1 LIELPSLDE
10 VFDRLDGT
18 IHSQAL
24 REMGLRPSE
33 VQKWNEWED
42 RLTKLYYDNLLVV
55 IPERTEGTR
64 LMREFV
70 RREIDIVNLRTL
82 LRLWASKATLRY
94 DPFVDGGLEIP
105 KAELAEMISLDVN
118 GLTARLR
125 DYALTE
131 DLAAQIKDLQALGV
145 GSLVRSVE
153 KLHLLEAGRYAHV
166 HPLSVL
172 PILDYIVRKDR
183 EVQNLRIIARGKESG
198 LASDVIRELLVI

>member
-1 LIELPSLDE
+1 
-10 VFDRLDGT
+10 
-18 IHSQAL
+18 
-24 REMGLRPSE
+24 
-33 VQKWNEWED
+33 
-42 RLTKLYYDNLLVV
+42 
-55 IPERTEGTR
+55 
-64 LMREFV
+64 MREFV

-94 DPFVDGGLEIP
+94 DPFGDGGLEIP

-172 PILDYIVRKDR
+172 PILDTSS
-183 EVQNLRIIARGKESG
+183 ARTARFRTC
-198 LASDVIRELLVI
+198 ASSRGGRRAASPRTSSASCW

>member
-1 LIELPSLDE
+1 
-10 VFDRLDGT
+10 
-18 IHSQAL
+18 
-24 REMGLRPSE
+24 
-33 VQKWNEWED
+33 
-42 RLTKLYYDNLLVV
+42 
-55 IPERTEGTR
+55 
-64 LMREFV
+64 MREFV